1 MSFPRQNE
9 CDIAGE
15 GLFYPTSSHGRKC
28 RRTAADNPATAGWG
42 KRRDARGNLSMYENT
57 PPPEKKADDRMD
69 PMNQKSTLSP
79 THHTTLDGLLNNFAT
94 RFAKNLKW

>member
-1 MSFPRQNE
+1 
-9 CDIAGE
+9 
-15 GLFYPTSSHGRKC
+15 
-28 RRTAADNPATAGWG
+28 
-42 KRRDARGNLSMYENT
+42 MYENT